1 MPSGGRGAPRLAHT
15 PRAAGACAGVG
26 STVGADFLQKHEEAA
41 LQFVLEFFAQDIVRR
56 LQRCVDRL
64 AVGAPRVTPTQAI
77 EHGHQTPPTYVRE
90 RRPGRASLA
99 YIIWQLAL
107 GDGLLLLSTTL
118 GVAALVWTAR
128 HHSPAA
134 CRRSEPRG
142 GWRGACGT
150 GGVRGPYHAA
160 IVVFLA
166 LCGTRPCGQWW
177 RYAPG
182 GGGPGRRHRYT
193 SSADAA
199 RAPYLAAQHGQAPTR
214 DVGRAGS
221 ADARLDALC
230 VRPLNRAP
238 GGGRGQ
244 RPARLAV
251 CGPGAFAVACHS
263 RTSVSY
269 LS

>member
-142 GWRGACGT
+142 GWRGACGS

-160 IVVFLA
+160 IVFFLA

-182 GGGPGRRHRYT
+182 GGVRVGDTATRR
-193 SSADAA
+193 
-199 RAPYLAAQHGQAPTR
+199 APTR
-214 DVGRAGS
+214 HERHTLPRS
-221 ADARLDALC
+221 TARLPRATSGVLGPPMRDWMRFVC
-230 VRPLNRAP
+230 VR
-238 GGGRGQ
+238 
-244 RPARLAV
+244 
-251 CGPGAFAVACHS
+251 
-263 RTSVSY
+263 
-269 LS
+269 